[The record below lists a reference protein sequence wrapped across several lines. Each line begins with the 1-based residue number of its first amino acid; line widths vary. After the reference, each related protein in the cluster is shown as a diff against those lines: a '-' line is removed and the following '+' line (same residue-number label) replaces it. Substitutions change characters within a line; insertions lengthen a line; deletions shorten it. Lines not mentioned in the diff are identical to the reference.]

1 MPALIEDKA
10 SMSKEQLAPAKI
22 YKGTPMQND
31 EFLTND
37 EDDKALIAEI
47 ENYLRLNFGFRIYD
61 AQIYLF
67 NANIGFYTRV
77 SDNEIDYLVNAIFGE
92 RIKTVGKSYI
102 YREVREFLRRES
114 NLLVKDSQLLAP
126 RIWVFRDK
134 FVDSFSGEMR
144 LNDGNVFVCSA
155 LQCE

>member
-1 MPALIEDKA
+1 M
-10 SMSKEQLAPAKI
+10 
-22 YKGTPMQND
+22 TN
-31 EFLTND
+31 FLTND

-114 NLLVKDSQLLAP
+114 NLLVRILSFWLLE
-126 RIWVFRDK
+126 FG
-134 FVDSFSGEMR
+134 FSVINLSILFQGK
-144 LNDGNVFVCSA
+144 CA
-155 LQCE
+155 

>member
-10 SMSKEQLAPAKI
+10 SMSKEQLAPEKI

-134 FVDSFSGEMR
+134 FVDSF
-144 LNDGNVFVCSA
+144 
-155 LQCE
+155 